1 MLFLAPLVLL
11 TSAIQAP
18 DQTDSK
24 GAPATDS
31 MAPKAAGPM
40 ALEDEIIVRS
50 HNLQLASGGLDFTS
64 RTGRLVLRTEEGEDR
79 AAIFFTAYEA
89 SPEQDRADRP
99 LTFCFN
105 GGPGS
110 SSVWLH
116 LGAFG
121 PYRVDLG
128 TEGLD
133 LEGGRPVIP
142 NLHTLLPTTDLVFL
156 DPVTTGYSRAAEGV
170 DDSQFHGDRR
180 DVESVADFIR
190 LYLTRHERWASP
202 IYLAGESY
210 GTTRAAALSL
220 HLETR
225 HGIYPRGLI
234 LVSSILNFQTA
245 RFDVGNDLPYP
256 LFLPTYAAI
265 AHYHGR
271 LDERFA
277 DLGALLDEV
286 EQFAAGEYTSALFRG
301 DALTQAERAA
311 LAARIASYTGLSSQY
326 VEETNLRPHIQ
337 RFVKELRRE
346 EGLTV
351 GRLDGRYTGVDRDN
365 AGDSVEFDPSY
376 AAIQGPYTMGLND
389 YVRRTLGFQSDLP
402 YEILTGRVRPWSYE
416 RAENSYLNVAE
427 DLRGAMARNPN
438 LRVYIAN
445 GLYDLATPYFAT
457 RYTFDHL
464 GLPEDRRADIISSDF
479 AAGHMMYVKE
489 SELEKLASE
498 LVEFLTAP

>member
-1 MLFLAPLVLL
+1 MKKAPMMEAKQEKLA
-11 TSAIQAP
+11 
-18 DQTDSK
+18 
-24 GAPATDS
+24 
-31 MAPKAAGPM
+31 
-40 ALEDEIIVRS
+40 DEEVVRE
-50 HNLQLASGGLDFTS
+50 HTLQLPSGSLEFTS
-64 RTGRLVLRTEEGEDR
+64 RTGRLVQRTESGEAR

-89 SPEQDRADRP
+89 AADQDRSQRP

-121 PYRVDLG
+121 PFRVDLG
-128 TEGLD
+128 AEGLD
-133 LEGGRPVIP
+133 LDGGRPVIP
-142 NLHTLLPTTDLVFL
+142 NLHTLLPATDLVFI

-170 DDSQFHGDRR
+170 DDSDFHGDRR
-180 DVESVADFIR
+180 DVESVAEFIR
-190 LYLTRHERWASP
+190 LYLSRQERWSSP

-210 GTTRAAALSL
+210 GTTRAAALAL
-220 HLETR
+220 HLESR
-225 HGIYPRGLI
+225 HGIYPRGVI

-245 RFDVGNDLPYP
+245 RFDSGNDLPYP

-271 LDERFA
+271 LDERYT
-277 DLGALLDEV
+277 DLAALLSEV
-286 EQFAAGEYTSALFRG
+286 EEFAAGEYTSALFQG
-301 DALTQAERAA
+301 DRLSADQRNA
-311 LAARIASYTGLSSQY
+311 LAARLSDYTGLSTEY
-326 VEETNLRPHIQ
+326 LLETNLRPHIQ
-337 RFVKELRRE
+337 RFVKELRRD

-351 GRLDGRYTGVDRDN
+351 GRLDGRFVGVDRDR
-365 AGDSVEFDPSY
+365 AGEFVEFDPSY
-376 AAIQGPYTMGLND
+376 AAIQGPFTMGLND
-389 YVRRTLGFQSDLP
+389 YVRRVLGYENDLP

-427 DLRGAMARNPN
+427 DLREAMARNPN

-464 GLPEDRRADIISSDF
+464 GLPESRRADIVSSDF

-489 SELEKLASE
+489 SELAQLAID
-498 LVEFLTAP
+498 LVGFMADSNR